1 MHSEHVSCKQRVEL
15 FAPCQILV
23 GGFDLLR
30 AFLLEDWLAFAQG
43 GRSVR
48 HETFMTHRKWLA
60 LLQLLF
66 LFQEFHLFPD
76 VISID
81 FVGEAL
87 SLLGTLFHV

>member
-1 MHSEHVSCKQRVEL
+1 MNREYVGCKQRVEL
-15 FAPCQILV
+15 FAPSQVLV
-23 GGFDLLR
+23 GSFDLLR
-30 AFLLEDWLAFAQG
+30 AFLLEYWLAFPQG

-48 HETFMTHRKWLA
+48 HETFMTHRKRLA

-81 FVGEAL
+81 FVGEART
-87 SLLGTLFHV
+87 LLGTLFHV